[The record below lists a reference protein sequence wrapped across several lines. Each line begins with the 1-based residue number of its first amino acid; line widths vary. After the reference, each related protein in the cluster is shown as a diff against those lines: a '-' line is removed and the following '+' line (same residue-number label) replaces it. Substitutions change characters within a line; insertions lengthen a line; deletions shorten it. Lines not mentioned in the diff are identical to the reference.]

1 MELLDDRLTPK
12 VLAMAAGLMILDI
25 WAAAFIV
32 PYLLDV
38 PIDVPYYPMVI
49 GVSLIVWG
57 IRGVRKL

>member
-1 MELLDDRLTPK
+1 
-12 VLAMAAGLMILDI
+12 MILDI

-38 PIDVPYYPMVI
+38 PIDVPYYPLVI
-49 GVSLIVWG
+49 GASLIVWG